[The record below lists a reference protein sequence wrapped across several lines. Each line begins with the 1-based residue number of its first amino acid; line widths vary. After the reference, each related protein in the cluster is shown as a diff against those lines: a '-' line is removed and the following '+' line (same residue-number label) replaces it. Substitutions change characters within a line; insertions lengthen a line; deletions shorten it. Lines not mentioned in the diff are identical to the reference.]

1 MTTTPIIPRCM
12 STQHPD
18 NAHWPYFAQG
28 MELSGEEEVREA
40 FYVYNTLGVEEQMWD
55 HEGKEVDSHVVT
67 KLLAQH
73 GTFFKK
79 KQLGKR
85 VFLTLR
91 VPNPERERASAKGL
105 LEILESVPRQFDIA
119 RQFYHEGNVA
129 PIFEIIL
136 PMTTNAIELNR
147 IFNYYRY
154 YVAGKADRP
163 VLPGDVTLREWIG
176 DFQPTSI
183 NVIPLI
189 EDKPSL
195 LAADHIVEEYL
206 RGKDLPYQRV
216 FLARSDPAMT
226 YGSASAVLLIK
237 VALHRLHKLEQKLG
251 IPLYPIVGL
260 GSAPFRGNFK
270 PTNVKS
276 RMKGYPS
283 VQTFTVQSAFKFDYP
298 EELVKKAVA
307 AINRAP
313 RRAPIPVD
321 DEQVL
326 IDLIENIS
334 ATYSRQVERL
344 TTLINAIARYVPPRR
359 KRKLHTGL
367 FGYTRAVA
375 GKRLPRAISFC
386 AALYSIGLPP
396 ELLGLANLK
405 PHHVRT
411 ISDIYP
417 NFIEDLREAA
427 QYFDPQCL
435 SMLPVR
441 VADDIR
447 KTLRLLK
454 LDDKPETIHQALV
467 GALRSQFNKND
478 TRGIPDLITQAAK
491 VRRFLG

>member
-1 MTTTPIIPRCM
+1 MSTTHVISRCM

-18 NAHWPYFAQG
+18 NAHWPFFSNNPQI
-28 MELSGEEEVREA
+28 SGEEEVREA
-40 FYVYNTLGVEEQMWD
+40 HYVYSTLGVQEQMWD

-67 KLLAQH
+67 KLLSDYPS
-73 GTFFKK
+73 FFRKK
-79 KQLGKR
+79 VLGKN

-91 VPNPERERASAKGL
+91 VPNPERERASAKIL
-105 LEILESVPRQFDIA
+105 LEILESIPRSYDTA
-119 RQFYHEGNVA
+119 RHFYKDGVA

-136 PMTTNAIELNR
+136 PMTTNALELNR
-147 IFNYYRY
+147 IWNYYRFH
-154 YVAGKADRP
+154 VAGKADRP
-163 VLPGDVTLREWIG
+163 VLPGDVTLGEWIG
-176 DFQPTSI
+176 DFHPASI

-195 LAADHIVEEYL
+195 LSADTIVEEYL
-206 RGKDLPYQRV
+206 KGKEQPYQRV
-216 FLARSDPAMT
+216 FLARSDPAMA

-237 VALHRLHKLEQKLG
+237 IALARLHKLEQKLG
-251 IPLYPIVGL
+251 IPLYPIVGV

-276 RMKGYPS
+276 RLKGYPS

-298 EELVKKAVA
+298 EELVRKAVA
-307 AINRAP
+307 FINKST

-321 DEQVL
+321 DEQPLLDV
-326 IDLIENIS
+326 IENIS
-334 ATYSRQVERL
+334 ATFSRQVERL
-344 TTLINAIARYVPPRR
+344 TPLINGVAKYVPPRR

-396 ELLGLANLK
+396 EFLGLANLK
-405 PHHVRT
+405 ASHVKT
-411 ISDIYP
+411 ISEIYP
-417 NFIEDLREAA
+417 NFIEDLRESGM
-427 QYFDPQCL
+427 YFDPQCL
-435 SMLPVR
+435 SMLPIR

-447 KTLRLLK
+447 RTVRLLK
-454 LDDKPETIHQALV
+454 LDVKPELIHQALV
-467 GALRSQFNKND
+467 GALRGQLNKSD

>member
-1 MTTTPIIPRCM
+1 M

-18 NAHWPYFAQG
+18 NAHWPMFAEYSQ
-28 MELSGEEEVREA
+28 MSAEEEVREA
-40 FYVYNTLGVEEQMWD
+40 FYVYNTLGVTEQMWD
-55 HEGKEVDSHVVT
+55 HEGKEVDSNVVS
-67 KLLAQH
+67 KLLAGH
-73 GTFFKK
+73 PNFFKK
-79 KQLGKR
+79 KVLGKN

-91 VPNPERERASAKGL
+91 VPNPERERSSSKML
-105 LEILESVPRQFDIA
+105 LEILESIPRSFDTA
-119 RQFYHEGNVA
+119 SQFYKDGGVP

-147 IFNYYRY
+147 IWNYYRF

-163 VLPGDVTLREWIG
+163 VLPGDITLGEWIG
-176 DFQPTSI
+176 DFHPGSI

-195 LAADHIVEEYL
+195 LSADTIVEEYL
-206 RGKDLPYQRV
+206 KGKELPHQRV
-216 FLARSDPAMT
+216 FLARSDPAMA

-237 VALHRLHKLEQKLG
+237 IALARLHKLEEKVG

-276 RMKGYPS
+276 RLKGYPS

-298 EELVKKAVA
+298 EDLVKKAVA
-307 AINRAP
+307 IINKTT
-313 RRAPIPVD
+313 RRAPHPVD
-321 DEQVL
+321 DEQPL
-326 IDLIENIS
+326 LELIEKIS
-334 ATYSRQVERL
+334 RTYSRQVERL
-344 TTLINAIARYVPPRR
+344 TPLINSVARFVPPRR

-396 ELLGLANLK
+396 ELLGLAGLK
-405 PHHVRT
+405 PSDVKT
-411 ISDIYP
+411 IVEVYP
-417 NFIEDLREAA
+417 NFIDDMRDATM
-427 QYFDPQCL
+427 YFDPQCL
-435 SMLPVR
+435 SILPVR
-441 VADDIR
+441 VAEDIR
-447 KTLRLLK
+447 ATMRMLK
-454 LDDKPETIHQALV
+454 LDEKQDQIHQALV
-467 GALRSQFNKND
+467 GALRSQIKKDD